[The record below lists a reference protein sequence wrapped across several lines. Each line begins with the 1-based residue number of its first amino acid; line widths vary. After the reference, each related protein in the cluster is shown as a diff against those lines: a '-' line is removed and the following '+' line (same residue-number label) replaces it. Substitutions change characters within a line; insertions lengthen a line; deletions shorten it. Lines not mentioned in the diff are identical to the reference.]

1 MNACKSYTYNS
12 ILLNG
17 RQLKLASLANE
28 KPRTPFEAET
38 LLFILAWLKGQRGF
52 AQRTSGSTGKPK
64 TIMLTRRQLVQSAR
78 RTLSAL
84 PVKPGD
90 TALLCLDPRYIAG
103 KMMLVRALTHNLP
116 IVAVEPSG
124 NPLAHLE
131 QSVDFTAVVP
141 LQLNRMLAESHLA
154 LQKVKTVL
162 VGGAPI
168 PAPLSQAIQKLPGAV
183 YATYGMTETAS
194 NIALQRLSGTSP
206 DRAFRPLPGVSLTL
220 NHMGCLVIRLP
231 DFDKPIVT
239 RDAAEIFPDGTFRI
253 LGRLDH
259 VINSGGIKIFPE
271 EAEQRIAEVLFDLSI
286 ERSFFV
292 SSVPHPQLGE
302 QLVLVTEG
310 EPLSEQ
316 TEQQLMASLRKELA
330 HKAPRAIYYL
340 KTFVRTPTGKI
351 MRKETAQLLPGN

>member
-1 MNACKSYTYNS
+1 MSACKGYTHES

-38 LLFILAWLKGQRGF
+38 LLFIAAWLKGQRRF

-64 TIMLTRRQLVQSAR
+64 TIMLTRRQLAQSAR

-103 KMMLVRALTHNLP
+103 KMMLVRAFIHNLP

-131 QSVDFTAVVP
+131 QPVDFTAVVP
-141 LQLNRMLAESHLA
+141 LQLSRILAESPTA
-154 LQKVKTVL
+154 LQKIKTVL
-162 VGGAPI
+162 VGGAPV
-168 PAPLSQAIQKLPGAV
+168 PPPLAKAIQPLPGAV

-194 NIALQRLSGTSP
+194 NIALQRLSGANP
-206 DRAFRPLPGVSLTL
+206 DRSFRPLPGVTLTL
-220 NHMGCLVIRLP
+220 NHRGCLVIRLP
-231 DFDKPIVT
+231 DFAKPIVT
-239 RDAAEIFPDGTFRI
+239 RDAAEIFPDGTFQI

-259 VINSGGIKIFPE
+259 VINSGGHKNF
-271 EAEQRIAEVLFDLSI
+271 SG
-286 ERSFFV
+286 RSRGTYSRGVFSF
-292 SSVPHPQLGE
+292 
-302 QLVLVTEG
+302 
-310 EPLSEQ
+310 
-316 TEQQLMASLRKELA
+316 A
-330 HKAPRAIYYL
+330 HKPFFFCKWCAPPP
-340 KTFVRTPTGKI
+340 VG
-351 MRKETAQLLPGN
+351 